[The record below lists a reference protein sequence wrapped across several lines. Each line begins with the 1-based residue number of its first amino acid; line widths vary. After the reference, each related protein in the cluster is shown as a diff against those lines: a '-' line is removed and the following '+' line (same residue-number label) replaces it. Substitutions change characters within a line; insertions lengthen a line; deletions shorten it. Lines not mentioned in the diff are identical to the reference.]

1 METKIVKVD
10 NHVPAKTLLRHM
22 ANELNRAYE
31 KMAQQAAT
39 IKQLQKSIQLLLSD
53 PEIKKEVAIEA
64 RVRDYKRQLSALQK
78 KLHAARLDRNEI
90 IEKYAKLQLLLMEE
104 KVA

>member
-10 NHVPAKTLLRHM
+10 NPVPAKTLLSHM

-64 RVRDYKRQLSALQK
+64 RVRDYKRQLSALQT
-78 KLHAARLDRNEI
+78 KLHDARLDRNEI